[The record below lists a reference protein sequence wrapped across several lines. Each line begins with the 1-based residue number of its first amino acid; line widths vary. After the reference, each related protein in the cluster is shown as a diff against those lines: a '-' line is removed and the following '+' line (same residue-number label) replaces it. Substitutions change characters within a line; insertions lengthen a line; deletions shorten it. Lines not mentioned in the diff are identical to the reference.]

1 MANIDA
7 QPQLVR
13 GPHARQLWPA
23 GIALVLALAAPAV
36 SLLPALMTGVHGTGA
51 AITFPHGFAVALLVT
66 VAVTA
71 AACAAGAWLARRAGL
86 AAIPLGLAL
95 WSVIGVAT
103 IAAGLSLGTPTSPTG
118 ESCCCP
124 PSRRAWP
131 PGFRSLRAP
140 SPTGFGPVHRR
151 DPQGRQLLPR
161 DVTCCNYWS
170 GPLPD

>member
-23 GIALVLALAAPAV
+23 AIALVLALAAPAV

-51 AITFPHGFAVALLVT
+51 AISFPHGFAVALLVT
-66 VAVTA
+66 AAVTA

-95 WSVIGVAT
+95 
-103 IAAGLSLGTPTSPTG
+103 
-118 ESCCCP
+118 
-124 PSRRAWP
+124 
-131 PGFRSLRAP
+131 
-140 SPTGFGPVHRR
+140 
-151 DPQGRQLLPR
+151 
-161 DVTCCNYWS
+161 
-170 GPLPD
+170 